1 MAKIQNSDNINC
13 WQECHATGTAIHFW
27 WDCKI
32 VQPLWKIVWQFLTKL
47 SIVVTGDP
55 AITLLGIF

>member
-13 WQECHATGTAIHFW
+13 WQERHATGTAIHFW

-47 SIVVTGDP
+47 SIVVTDDP